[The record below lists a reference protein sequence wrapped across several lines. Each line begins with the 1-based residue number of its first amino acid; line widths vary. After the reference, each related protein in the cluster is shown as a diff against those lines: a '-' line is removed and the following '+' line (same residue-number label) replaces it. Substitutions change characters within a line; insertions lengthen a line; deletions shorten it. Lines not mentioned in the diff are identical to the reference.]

1 MQSHFPSAYWN
12 EGSVKIILNSPHI
25 QIYARTRFFFASTCS
40 KSFRFPSFHFRYFRG
55 VFSTLLA
62 YSTLCLYLSPAC
74 WYARNHHVEIQHISS
89 VGFQLRENNTKDGSN
104 WIRNESRAIPYCFS
118 SFFFC
123 SSLTSH
129 FFVVFFSQYFPF
141 GILWAH
147 RFRNEHH
154 FFFSIGFC
162 VLYLFTLIVAISDVF
177 ITRMNQ
183 VAAIHIEKEME
194 IQTHLMEWHVSNI
207 HMCLQ

>member
-118 SFFFC
+118 SFFFLFISYIAFLRC
-123 SSLTSH
+123 VLFTIFSIWHLVSASLKKWASI
-129 FFVVFFSQYFPF
+129 FSFPLDFVFFIYLLWLLLFQMFSLREWTKLQQY
-141 GILWAH
+141 
-147 RFRNEHH
+147 
-154 FFFSIGFC
+154 
-162 VLYLFTLIVAISDVF
+162 T
-177 ITRMNQ
+177 
-183 VAAIHIEKEME
+183 
-194 IQTHLMEWHVSNI
+194 
-207 HMCLQ
+207 